1 MTGLVPRLPRLA
13 WLVFGGDALS
23 AVGSGLTLPFL
34 LVYLHQIKGT
44 SYGLA
49 GLVPLENRIR
59 AVDLGFVTASGGS
72 DVLVDEAAQDRFSSD
87 SLRIEV
93 GHGDAGLVV

>member
-49 GLVPLENRIR
+49 VWSRSKIGFVRLTWALSRRQAARMYSLMRPLRTGFRRIR
-59 AVDLGFVTASGGS
+59 CVSRSVT
-72 DVLVDEAAQDRFSSD
+72 VM
-87 SLRIEV
+87 
-93 GHGDAGLVV
+93 GLSV